1 MDSHDFLPSATVA
14 TLRKRA
20 DFLRRIREIFHREG
34 YTEVEVPLLSQDGP
48 VDPHLDAFTIEDR
61 GRTYALQ
68 TSPEFGLKR
77 LVAAGAGNVYQLGK
91 AFRRGERGTRHNPEF
106 TMLEWYRVG
115 DTYLEQMDFVERLV
129 RECCPASLADEPFRR
144 VTYRQWFLDVWNIDV
159 ATATTAELRATV
171 GREGIAAPDIP
182 DSDRDGWLNLLLS
195 ECEGM
200 LAIKGATFLYD
211 YPASQAALSRVRYEE
226 FPVAERFELYIGPYE
241 ICNGYTEL
249 TDPLEMRLRIS
260 RESARRAA
268 LGQPP
273 LRESNRLLAAMD
285 HGLPECAG
293 VALGVDRLFM
303 AFGGGTSIDEAI
315 AFPWDRA

>member
-1 MDSHDFLPSATVA
+1 VAEQDFLPTASVA
-14 TLRKRA
+14 ILAWRA
-20 DFLRRIREIFHREG
+20 AVLRRIREVFHREG

-77 LVAAGAGNVYQLGK
+77 LVAAGTGNIYQLGK

-129 RECCPASLADEPFRR
+129 RECAGGSLPANPFHRT
-144 VTYRQWFLDVWNIDV
+144 TYRQFFLETFEVDI
-159 ATATTAELRATV
+159 TLATTAQLRATA
-171 GREGIAAPDIP
+171 ESEDIAIPDIP
-182 DSDRDGWLNLLLS
+182 ESDRDGWLNLLLT
-195 ECEGM
+195 ECEGL
-200 LAIKGATFLYD
+200 LAMKGPEFLYD
-211 YPASQAALSRVRYEE
+211 YPASQAALSRIRYEE
-226 FPVAERFELYIGPYE
+226 FPVAERFELYIGPHE

-249 TDPLEMRLRIS
+249 TDPLEMRLRIA

-268 LGQPP
+268 VGQPP
-273 LRESNRLLAAMD
+273 LRESNRLLAAME

-303 AFGGGTSIDEAI
+303 ALGGGTSIDEVI
-315 AFPWDRA
+315 AFPWERA